1 MFFLLL
7 LIQLFNYYLIPS
19 KVKFLRFPPMIL
31 FIGNS
36 VSSITSHEMI
46 DAVILFLYLACL
58 ERTANG
64 IWLRIALVAVKIFR
78 RLFPFECEVI
88 TFNRILSNY

>member
-46 DAVILFLYLACL
+46 DAVILFLIPIPSVFG
-58 ERTANG
+58 ERTVNG
-64 IWLRIALVAVKIFR
+64 IWLRIALVEVKIL
-78 RLFPFECEVI
+78 RL
-88 TFNRILSNY
+88 